1 MSISV
6 LLNGTPHVDTNFKND
21 SNGSKVSAGTRSGL
35 ENGKLL
41 LIGNGESKN

>member
-1 MSISV
+1 MER
-6 LLNGTPHVDTNFKND
+6 LHVDTNFKND

-41 LIGNGESKN
+41 LIGIGESKN